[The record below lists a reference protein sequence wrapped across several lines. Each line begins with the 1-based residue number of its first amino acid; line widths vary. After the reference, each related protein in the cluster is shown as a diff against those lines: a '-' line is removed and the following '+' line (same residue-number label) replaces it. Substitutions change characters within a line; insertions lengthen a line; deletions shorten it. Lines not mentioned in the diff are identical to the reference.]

1 MDGSGRVDS
10 FSCVKPP
17 IKACWRV
24 VYLFAGA
31 EREADLGDAL
41 LNAITALNANTRSA
55 ISLDMSNLD
64 ILRGGDSHDLLSA
77 ARQAEILEEIKS
89 GRYDLVLAAPP
100 CSTFSRALFSDL
112 SFPFPLRDFK
122 HPRGFPHLAGS
133 DLVNIQETNTL
144 IDFKIEALRAASA
157 AGALGWLEFP
167 EDLGECRH
175 GVPSSIWSWE
185 KVLDLASLG
194 YLRGAIYQ
202 CEWAPMDYRK
212 PTGLL
217 CNFSCLMRDP
227 HISPGWPKFSS
238 HEPDGKGKKYC
249 GPLPNACMH
258 GKHSYR
264 LIGKGDD
271 RCFKTSKTA
280 ALPS

>member
-1 MDGSGRVDS
+1 M
-10 FSCVKPP
+10 K
-17 IKACWRV
+17 
-24 VYLFAGA
+24 
-31 EREADLGDAL
+31 
-41 LNAITALNANTRSA
+41 
-55 ISLDMSNLD
+55 
-64 ILRGGDSHDLLSA
+64 
-77 ARQAEILEEIKS
+77 
-89 GRYDLVLAAPP
+89 
-100 CSTFSRALFSDL
+100 
-112 SFPFPLRDFK
+112 
-122 HPRGFPHLAGS
+122 
-133 DLVNIQETNTL
+133 IQETNTL
-144 IDFKIEALRAASA
+144 IDFTIEALREASTA
-157 AGALGWLEFP
+157 RTLGWLEFP
-167 EDLGECRH
+167 EDLGECSH
-175 GVPSSIWSWE
+175 GVPSSFWSWE

-194 YLRGAIYQ
+194 YFRGAIYQ

-249 GPLPNACMH
+249 GPLSNACMH

-280 ALPS
+280 AYPPEMCAKLAGHMVQALWVKPTARIQSVSPVGGGFCGSGLALPYGLHGI